1 MSNILFIT
9 EGPVDEKEFLEKM
22 FDICYKDKKY
32 EIYSYNT
39 TIHTLVSSLFDKSG
53 HIDED
58 LDIKLTLR
66 ENEKDEEKRKI
77 LSQKYTEIFLIFDF
91 EPQHNKLKFKE
102 VKQLLN
108 IFNDSTDKGKLY
120 INYPMMQSY
129 KHINKMPDNKFKNKK
144 VNLKEILK
152 YKQIVG
158 EETYYQDIKKYNYP
172 ILVSMMLHHL
182 KKINYILNGKYE
194 ILDKKEFLNI
204 DFSKLYKTQLNMFKN
219 KQEIFVVN
227 TAILNILDYN
237 PSKILNQVASQKEK
251 FYI

>member
-129 KHINKMPDNKFKNKK
+129 KHINKMPDKKFKDKK
-144 VNLKEILK
+144 VALKDIYN
-152 YKQIVG
+152 YKDIVAKQ
-158 EETYYQDIKKYNYP
+158 TYYQDIR
-172 ILVSMMLHHL
+172 
-182 KKINYILNGKYE
+182 KYE
-194 ILDKKEFLNI
+194 ISDKDTFYNFN
-204 DFSKLYKTQLNMFKN
+204 FSKLYNLQLKLLKN
-219 KQEIFVVN
+219 EKMVYVVN
-227 TAILNILDYN
+227 TCILNIIEYN
-237 PSKILNQVASQKEK
+237 PTRLLEQINNQKER

>member
-129 KHINKMPDNKFKNKK
+129 KHINKMPDKKFKDKK
-144 VNLKEILK
+144 VALKDIYN
-152 YKQIVG
+152 YKDIVAKQ
-158 EETYYQDIKKYNYP
+158 TYYQDIRKYNYL
-172 ILVSMMLHHL
+172 ILISIMLHHL
-182 KKINYILNGKYE
+182 MKINYILNGKYE
-194 ILDKKEFLNI
+194 IPDKDTFYNFN
-204 DFSKLYKTQLNMFKN
+204 FSKLYNLQLKLLKN
-219 KQEIFVVN
+219 EKMVYVVN
-227 TAILNILDYN
+227 TCILNIIEYN
-237 PSKILNQVASQKEK
+237 PTRLLEQINNQKER

>member
-9 EGPVDEKEFLEKM
+9 EG
-22 FDICYKDKKY
+22 
-32 EIYSYNT
+32 T
-39 TIHTLVSSLFDKSG
+39 
-53 HIDED
+53 IDEP
-58 LDIKLTLR
+58 
-66 ENEKDEEKRKI
+66 E
-77 LSQKYTEIFLIFDF
+77 
-91 EPQHNKLKFKE
+91 
-102 VKQLLN
+102 
-108 IFNDSTDKGKLY
+108 
-120 INYPMMQSY
+120 
-129 KHINKMPDNKFKNKK
+129 K

-182 KKINYILNGKYE
+182 KKINYILNEKYE
-194 ILDKKEFLNI
+194 ILGKEEFLNI

-219 KQEIFVVN
+219 KQEVFVVN

>member
-1 MSNILFIT
+1 MIK
-9 EGPVDEKEFLEKM
+9 V
-22 FDICYKDKKY
+22 CYRNKNY
-32 EIYSYNT
+32 NIYSYNT
-39 TIHTLVSSLFDKSG
+39 TIHTLIQKLFING
-53 HIDED
+53 EIDED
-58 LDIKLTLR
+58 IDIRLALR
-66 ENEKDEEKRKI
+66 ENEQDEEKRKI
-77 LSQKYTEIFLIFDF
+77 LSQKYTEIFLMFDF
-91 EPQHNKLKFKE
+91 EPQHNKLMFKE
-102 VKQLLN
+102 IEQMLKIL
-108 IFNDSTDKGKLY
+108 NDSTDKGKLY

-182 KKINYILNGKYE
+182 KKINYILNEKYE
-194 ILDKKEFLNI
+194 ILGKEEFLNI

-219 KQEIFVVN
+219 KQEVFVVN

>member
-1 MSNILFIT
+1 MIKQIGTKIYYCLLSGNVIKII
-9 EGPVDEKEFLEKM
+9 GDMIGYVKETNF
-22 FDICYKDKKY
+22 
-32 EIYSYNT
+32 
-39 TIHTLVSSLFDKSG
+39 
-53 HIDED
+53 DED
-58 LDIKLTLR
+58 IDIRLALR
-66 ENEKDEEKRKI
+66 ENEQDEEKRKI
-77 LSQKYTEIFLIFDF
+77 LSKKYTEIFLMFDF
-91 EPQHNKLKFKE
+91 EPQHNKLMFKE
-102 VKQLLN
+102 IEQMLEIL
-108 IFNDSTDKGKLY
+108 NDSTDKGKLY

-219 KQEIFVVN
+219 KQEIFVAN

>member
-39 TIHTLVSSLFDKSG
+39 TIHTLVDILFDEDG
-53 HIDED
+53 NIDED

-129 KHINKMPDNKFKNKK
+129 KHINKMPDKKFKDKK
-144 VNLKEILK
+144 VALK
-152 YKQIVG
+152 
-158 EETYYQDIKKYNYP
+158 DIY
-172 ILVSMMLHHL
+172 III
-182 KKINYILNGKYE
+182 KI
-194 ILDKKEFLNI
+194 
-204 DFSKLYKTQLNMFKN
+204 
-219 KQEIFVVN
+219 
-227 TAILNILDYN
+227 
-237 PSKILNQVASQKEK
+237 
-251 FYI
+251 

>member
-9 EGPVDEKEFLEKM
+9 EGTIDEPEFLKKM
-22 FDICYKDKKY
+22 IKVCYRNKNY
-32 EIYSYNT
+32 NIYSYNT
-39 TIHTLVSSLFDKSG
+39 TIHTLIQKLFIDGK
-53 HIDED
+53 IDED
-58 LDIKLTLR
+58 IDIRLALR
-66 ENEKDEEKRKI
+66 ENEQDEEKRKI
-77 LSQKYTEIFLIFDF
+77 LSKKYTEIFLMFDF
-91 EPQHNKLKFKE
+91 EPQHNKLMFKE
-102 VKQLLN
+102 IEQMLEIL
-108 IFNDSTDKGKLY
+108 NDSTDKGKLY